1 MSYEGE
7 GRALMDECTR
17 RRRKIIEEYAGK
29 DAMHIGMDGKPS
41 SKPLAEVSAWYQKEL
56 NKLREKYGLPVVR
69 K

>member
-1 MSYEGE
+1 MSYEEE

-17 RRRKIIEEYAGK
+17 QRRKIIERYAEE
-29 DAMHIGMDGKPS
+29 DAGHVGMDGKPS

-56 NKLREKYGLPVVR
+56 NKLREKYGLPIV